1 MSGICEGSGASFF
14 SSGQIVLA
22 SSGQLQAQNT
32 ENIRYSCGPKLLG
45 IYGRL
50 LYVQCCWQCL
60 VYVKAQVLPFSRV
73 ARLSWHHQGS
83 CRRGL
88 IITER
93 TSTQL
98 FDAGAAS
105 TNTSKNNLLE
115 DKIITDVASSD
126 QHQTQQQP
134 FQNPP

>member
-22 SSGQLQAQNT
+22 SSGQLRAQIT

-73 ARLSWHHQGS
+73 ARLSWHHQASCGPKLLRIYGTAAGPNYWEFTVGYYMFSAAGS
-83 CRRGL
+83 
-88 IITER
+88 
-93 TSTQL
+93 
-98 FDAGAAS
+98 
-105 TNTSKNNLLE
+105 
-115 DKIITDVASSD
+115 VWYM
-126 QHQTQQQP
+126 
-134 FQNPP
+134 

>member
-1 MSGICEGSGASFF
+1 M
-14 SSGQIVLA
+14 
-22 SSGQLQAQNT
+22 
-32 ENIRYSCGPKLLG
+32 
-45 IYGRL
+45 
-50 LYVQCCWQCL
+50 
-60 VYVKAQVLPFSRV
+60 LPFSRV
-73 ARLSWHHQGS
+73 ARLSWHHQAS

-93 TSTQL
+93 TSIQL

-126 QHQTQQQP
+126 QHQTRTAALSKTPINDSLMRQKKVRKYLNQDFEKKKFTSLEISTGYI
-134 FQNPP
+134 FQKFPIFA